1 MEGREAIEAETFLS
15 LTGCMRRRCEQGTKE
30 QESDEPGHEIPP
42 GCGRRADQ
50 CHLRQSGT
58 VGREGLVGNGLSK
71 RIGLTRRLG
80 LLAHAGP
87 IPHPSV
93 TMKRNIRFPRFAP
106 VLLLALVPFFST
118 GCGGEEAEKAEGP
131 PANPLYQP
139 RNFTETSPETFVARF
154 ETTKGVIRIQV
165 TREWAPRGAD
175 RFYNLVKAGYYDGV
189 TFHRV
194 IDGFMAE
201 FGIHGDPWVNAAWRQ
216 ATMQDEPVRKPNIR
230 GRVSYSKSESDTRTV
245 QVFINTD
252 ENRSLDGQGFSP
264 FGEVVEGMDVV
275 DALYSGYGE
284 SPTRGGEG
292 VYQAM
297 AIARGDEYLN
307 EEFPLL
313 DRIEKA
319 VLEASEG
326 QTQ

>member
-1 MEGREAIEAETFLS
+1 
-15 LTGCMRRRCEQGTKE
+15 MRNSYTLPRF
-30 QESDEPGHEIPP
+30 
-42 GCGRRADQ
+42 RRAFP
-50 CHLRQSGT
+50 
-58 VGREGLVGNGLSK
+58 VALVL
-71 RIGLTRRLG
+71 
-80 LLAHAGP
+80 P
-87 IPHPSV
+87 
-93 TMKRNIRFPRFAP
+93 
-106 VLLLALVPFFST
+106 LALIVGAGT
-118 GCGGEEAEKAEGP
+118 LMLNGCGGDVPEEVDGP
-131 PANPLYQP
+131 PPNPLLQP
-139 RNFTETSPETFVARF
+139 RNFTETAPETFVARL

-216 ATMQDEPVRKPNIR
+216 ATMPDEPLRKPNTR
-230 GRVSYSKSESDTRTV
+230 GRVSYSKSEPDTRTV

-292 VYQAM
+292 VYAAM
-297 AIARGDEYLN
+297 AIARGDEYL
-307 EEFPLL
+307 
-313 DRIEKA
+313 
-319 VLEASEG
+319 
-326 QTQ
+326 